1 MTADPRIRKAFVSFG
16 RPSALHAQINFGLIF
31 AFGLLMVF
39 FTLENTEATTVHLLP
54 GLQHTMPLAGL
65 LLLVAGIGAVS
76 AWFFAAWTGMLNNVD
91 QISKASEFEAQQV
104 RIQELES
111 DLSRY
116 RSCGDPVGA
125 SSCHTVGSSTR
136 VILPKASR
144 IPDADWHSGVVI
156 DSFQPVRD
164 IPCNRR
170 ERAG

>member
-1 MTADPRIRKAFVSFG
+1 MR
-16 RPSALHAQINFGLIF
+16 QINFGLIF

-116 RSCGDPVGA
+116 RSTVETQLGLLPA
-125 SSCHTVGSSTR
+125 TTVGSSDQ
-136 VILPKASR
+136 S
-144 IPDADWHSGVVI
+144 
-156 DSFQPVRD
+156 DSA
-164 IPCNRR
+164 
-170 ERAG
+170 ES